1 MKLITVALLAVG
13 MFSNSMMAMA
23 ESAVPFRALMQTASA
38 KPAAPPITASQDQS
52 TAASTQPAHRPMTG
66 GGKFMTGADIA
77 ICAIGGFVLVGTAT
91 LNIYASSSDK
101 AKLYGVGGGALAG
114 ESY

>member
-66 GGKFMTGADIA
+66 GGKFMTAQILP
-77 ICAIGGFVLVGTAT
+77 FVQSGD
-91 LNIYASSSDK
+91 SS
-101 AKLYGVGGGALAG
+101 LL
-114 ESY
+114 ELRH